1 MISFSK
7 KVWFK
12 NSMLSV
18 RESDLGSPEGK
29 WVLDF
34 GAGAGR
40 HAYWAFSRGAN
51 VIAVDLS
58 MDELCQAPAYFEALS
73 QEQASSGIG
82 VAIQASGLALPFD
95 AESFDIVIASEVF
108 EHIQYDQDALEEI
121 ARVVKP
127 GGVLVVSVPRFFP
140 ELAYWKIS
148 SQYHNVPGGH
158 IRIYRRS
165 GLIKLLTQG
174 GFQVYRTHHA
184 HALHTP
190 YWLIRCIVG
199 VDNTKSRLY
208 RFYHRFLVWDIT
220 KKPRVTA
227 ELERILN
234 PVLGKSLVAYSI
246 KSKGG

>member
-1 MISFSK
+1 
-7 KVWFK
+7 
-12 NSMLSV
+12 MLSV
-18 RESDLGSPEGK
+18 RESDLGSLEGK

-34 GAGAGR
+34 GSGAGR

-51 VIAVDLS
+51 VVAVDLS
-58 MDELCQAPAYFEALS
+58 MDELNQAPAYFEALS
-73 QEQASSGIG
+73 QEQTKNRIG
-82 VAIQASGLALPFD
+82 LAIQASGLALPFD
-95 AESFDIVIASEVF
+95 SESFDVVIASEVL
-108 EHIQYDQDALEEI
+108 EHIHNDHEALTEI
-121 ARVVKP
+121 ARVIKP
-127 GGVLVVSVPRFFP
+127 GGVLAVSVPRFFP

-165 GLIKLLTQG
+165 GLVELLG
-174 GFQVYRTHHA
+174 NCGFRVYRTHHA

-208 RFYHRFLVWDIT
+208 RSYHRFLVWDIT

-227 ELERILN
+227 EIERILN

-246 KSKGG
+246 RAKDG